1 MCAAVCRLADPS
13 YRDAMAAS
21 LQAYLEWQYQ
31 LNHDLPPQD
40 QWLDD
45 DGKQTQTLM
54 QLDGYELGD

>member
-1 MCAAVCRLADPS
+1 
-13 YRDAMAAS
+13 MAAS